1 MSESFLDAIRKE
13 LQGLADTRAHLLSGS
28 DGVQNDSDHPQL
40 NMFCKTRLESYRR
53 EQDLFSVLV
62 FTLSGSTSILTIV
75 EHDLS
80 RGRVPDVGNPQ
91 PEKLAVVKDKTSTT
105 IMQGLINSI
114 IDRSYFAE
122 LNGCLR
128 VDISISNV
136 TATITDIKIDMEPRI
151 FCQQESFDDWMVNQ
165 NPGGHEALLCLL
177 LTQHQQKS
185 KRLTAKQ
192 ATACAAFDA
201 ISLQLAA
208 TFDCIAHVAVMRSLA
223 FQFTWEGTVLDVGCG
238 QGVFGGLL
246 ALYHKGVDLYGTD
259 MSEVMIKAPQI
270 GQYYHM
276 PIRIGPMEQTLISSP
291 TFDHIT
297 CFSVFQY
304 VTPMTLMAA
313 LSQMFLKARKSI
325 TFDIPEVPSEYAR
338 KLNSV
343 VKLSRPTDHL
353 PSLDRIGTPA
363 GWKLTMHRHCLT
375 YTEPNYG
382 IDVYSRYISS
392 EPLAEED
399 SFIRPLVRDLNA
411 TNTESLVRNHL
422 ITISDSGFLTCVGG
436 KWTTYRQM
444 AEETVDIAIKSF
456 NLSPRPLTYTPDIS
470 GLNLTSHAPVFDGKC
485 QTQNFRLVGAHGFS
499 KTLFV
504 NLIQQFGLDVD
515 VAKHL
520 AHSYGDRAW
529 DVAAMSTPTDRN
541 APLAN
546 RITPNYSF
554 IDGEI
559 RHTINSEYAQT
570 AVDFLAR
577 RTRLSF
583 LNVQAALGASPRVID
598 LMGDELRW
606 SAVRKEVELADT
618 VKFLESMGLPAN
630 KFGITMEEVL
640 KARAAKNSD

>member
-1 MSESFLDAIRKE
+1 MAASANRDVNISRFVKSPELELFVHNVPDQASNDSKVDMQLPIADFYLDCLPKKFSHQLHWNQSNGIRARGSHFIRLFAGQSRNQDEMSESFLDAIRKE

-40 NMFCKTRLESYRR
+40 DMFCKTRLESYRR

-62 FTLSGSTSILTIV
+62 FALSGSTSILTIV

-192 ATACAAFDA
+192 VTVCAAFDA
-201 ISLQLAA
+201 ISPQLAA

-304 VTPMTLMAA
+304 VTPMTFMAA

-382 IDVYSRYISS
+382 IDVYSRYISVATIIETTREDKPRKVMSEILGKQVGSAGYGLLGLTWRS

-399 SFIRPLVRDLNA
+399 SFKAMRAALANGSNFWNA
-411 TNTESLVRNHL
+411 GEFYGPPDFNSLTLLEKYFTKYPEDANEVL
-422 ITISDSGFLTCVGG
+422 LSVPFPT
-436 KWTTYRQM
+436 K
-444 AEETVDIAIKSF
+444 IAQDPAI
-456 NLSPRPLTYTPDIS
+456 N
-470 GLNLTSHAPVFDGKC
+470 
-485 QTQNFRLVGAHGFS
+485 
-499 KTLFV
+499 
-504 NLIQQFGLDVD
+504 IQQ
-515 VAKHL
+515 H
-520 AHSYGDRAW
+520 
-529 DVAAMSTPTDRN
+529 
-541 APLAN
+541 
-546 RITPNYSF
+546 
-554 IDGEI
+554 
-559 RHTINSEYAQT
+559 
-570 AVDFLAR
+570 
-577 RTRLSF
+577 
-583 LNVQAALGASPRVID
+583 
-598 LMGDELRW
+598 ELLEP
-606 SAVRKEVELADT
+606 KTADT
-618 VKFLESMGLPAN
+618 QLVSQV
-630 KFGITMEEVL
+630 TMSL
-640 KARAAKNSD
+640 